1 MTTSN
6 ALQKPNGKMPPTPKK
21 HHTEWLIDTKTR
33 LATVDG
39 REVEVWEFNHDGTNT
54 ATLSAWAK
62 HFRNHYCLDAEI
74 DKLRK
79 DTGLSRAEY
88 LMKHKFPDIKE
99 KPGPSIRAGDFG
111 EILIADFLEFMGG
124 FWVPRTRYLDRVIRN
139 ESTKGSDVIGFK
151 YVKEGSVSANDLLAI
166 FETKTHFSGN
176 KPTTRL
182 QTAVND
188 SAKDQRRKGESLNA
202 VKQVLFNKKRDAE
215 ANKVG
220 RFQREVDLP
229 FRESY
234 GAVALVE
241 NSLYDAALMSATDCS
256 KHNKADQLRLIVVR
270 GDQMMALV
278 HALYERSSNEA

>member
-1 MTTSN
+1 
-6 ALQKPNGKMPPTPKK
+6 MPPPHKK
-21 HHTEWLIDTKTR
+21 HHTDWLVDTKTR
-33 LATVDG
+33 LAIAGG
-39 REVEVWEFNHDGTNT
+39 REVEVWEFNHDGTDT
-54 ATLSAWAK
+54 ATMSAWAK

-79 DTGLSRAEY
+79 DTGLSRTEY
-88 LMKHKFPDIKE
+88 LIKYKFPDIEE

-166 FETKTHFSGN
+166 FETKTQFSGK
-176 KPTTRL
+176 KPSNRL

-202 VKQVLFNKKRDAE
+202 VKQVLFNKKRAAE

-220 RFQREVDLP
+220 RFQREIDLP
-229 FRESY
+229 FKESY

-241 NSLYDAALMSATDCS
+241 KSLYDAALVSATDCS
-256 KHNKADQLRLIVVR
+256 KHKKAGQLRLIVVH

>member
-1 MTTSN
+1 
-6 ALQKPNGKMPPTPKK
+6 MPPPQKR
-21 HHTEWLIDTKTR
+21 HTDWLIDTKTR
-33 LATVDG
+33 LSTVDG
-39 REVEVWEFNHDGTNT
+39 REVEVWDFNHDGTDA

-88 LMKHKFPDIKE
+88 LIKYKFPDIKE

-139 ESTKGSDVIGFK
+139 ESTKGSDVLGFK

-166 FETKTHFSGN
+166 FETKTHFSGK

-182 QTAVND
+182 QTAVNA

-215 ANKVG
+215 AYKVG
-220 RFQREVDLP
+220 RFQREVDHP
-229 FRESY
+229 FKESY

-256 KHNKADQLRLIVVR
+256 KHKKADQLRLIVVR
-270 GDQMMALV
+270 GDQMMTLV

>member
-1 MTTSN
+1 
-6 ALQKPNGKMPPTPKK
+6 MPPRHKK
-21 HHTEWLIDTKTR
+21 HHTDWLVDTKTR
-33 LATVDG
+33 LAIADG
-39 REVEVWEFNHDGTNT
+39 REVEVWEFIHDGTDT
-54 ATLSAWAK
+54 ATISAWAK

-74 DKLRK
+74 DKLRS

-88 LMKHKFPDIKE
+88 LIKYKFPDIKE

-111 EILIADFLEFMGG
+111 EILIADFLEFIGG

-166 FETKTHFSGN
+166 FETKTQFSGK
-176 KPTTRL
+176 KPSNRL
-182 QTAVND
+182 QIAVND

-202 VKQVLFNKKRDAE
+202 VKQVLFNKKRAAE

-220 RFQREVDLP
+220 RFQREIDLP
-229 FRESY
+229 FNESY
-234 GAVALVE
+234 GAVALIDK
-241 NSLYDAALMSATDCS
+241 SLYDAALVAATDCS
-256 KHNKADQLRLIVVR
+256 KHNRADQLRLIVVH